1 MRASKIAFVLV
12 AALLGTSACGGD
24 DETFPRGGTNGS
36 ADIGSGGQQQPMLI
50 EWRASL
56 VATEVDATIN
66 GDAVVMQRDGEDTFI
81 ATISIREDMPGALR
95 PWHVRVRDCES
106 GGDIVGLDSAY
117 TRLGVGA
124 DGFSSTS
131 DQIRVGLIP
140 EAPYHVTVSF
150 SDEMPDRIIACGD
163 LILR

>member
-1 MRASKIAFVLV
+1 MTASKIAFVLV
-12 AALLGTSACGGD
+12 AMLVGTSACGGD
-24 DETFPRGGTNGS
+24 DETFPRGGTNGG
-36 ADIGSGGQQQPMLI
+36 AEVGSGQQQPMLI
-50 EWRASL
+50 EWRATL
-56 VATEVDATIN
+56 VATDADATIN
-66 GDAVVMQRDGEDTFI
+66 GDAVVVQRDGEDTFI
-81 ATISIREDMPGALR
+81 ATISIREDVPGSLR
-95 PWHVRVRDCES
+95 PWHVRTRNCQS

-131 DQIRVGLIP
+131 VQVRVGLIP

-150 SDEMPDRIIACGD
+150 SDQMVDRIIACGD

>member
-1 MRASKIAFVLV
+1 MRASKIAFLLVAVLV
-12 AALLGTSACGGD
+12 GTSACGGD

-36 ADIGSGGQQQPMLI
+36 ADVGSGQQQMII

-56 VATEVDATIN
+56 VATDVDSTLN
-66 GDAVVMQRDGEDTFI
+66 GDAVVVQRDDEDTFI
-81 ATISIREDMPGALR
+81 ATISIREDVPGALR
-95 PWHVRVRDCES
+95 PWHVRTRNCQS

-124 DGFSSTS
+124 DGFSSTTV
-131 DQIRVGLIP
+131 QVRVGLIP

-150 SDEMPDRIIACGD
+150 SDEMVDRIIACGD